1 MRTVLAGVVAALLA
15 GSSAL
20 AQSQLLFLAEDVPAG
35 LDYDGPSVSTNTS
48 QTGFINLSEPL
59 IYYPYGPTNA
69 EGVRTLDYS
78 KYEGRLVERWEF
90 DEPSLTWTFHLR
102 KGVKSCAG
110 NEFTADDVI
119 YTFERAKSVSGKA
132 PDRLVPV
139 ERWLYRWIH
148 ARRLQAGRRQ
158 KPRRCRRKGRRLY
171 GQDQTVGARTGCS

>member
-90 DEPSLTWTFHLR
+90 DEPSLTWTFHVR

-119 YTFERAKSVSGKA
+119 YTFERAE
-132 PDRLVPV
+132 PNHPL
-139 ERWLYRWIH
+139 
-148 ARRLQAGRRQ
+148 RRA
-158 KPRRCRRKGRRLY
+158 
-171 GQDQTVGARTGCS
+171 S